1 MVTRRLLDSN
11 VWIDVWKNPSGSAAA
26 TLQRFQPADLV
37 SCSIVRAELLHGA
50 QKYGNAQR
58 RVAMVRAALSAIASI
73 SFDDMAADYY
83 ADIKH
88 DLELKGCIIGPADL
102 QIAAI
107 CLAHQLTLV
116 SGNVRE
122 FSRVSGLSVEDW
134 TAGSS

>member
-1 MVTRRLLDSN
+1 MVARRLLDSN

-26 TLQRFQPADLV
+26 TLQSFQPVELV
-37 SCSIVRAELLHGA
+37 TCSIVRAELLHGA
-50 QKYGNAQR
+50 KKYGNAQR
-58 RVAMVRAALSAIASI
+58 RTAMVRAALSAVASLP
-73 SFDDMAADYY
+73 FDDLAADYY

-88 DLELKGCIIGPADL
+88 DLELSGSIIGPADL

-116 SGNVRE
+116 TGNVRE
-122 FSRVSGLSVEDW
+122 FTRVPGLSIEDW